1 MKQMFDRVGSDP
13 AKKSVSDAEMAA
25 AKEFS
30 QLEMKIDRLSQSVDV
45 IHGENKKILEKLDD
59 MFDAMYNPDQGLYAR
74 IKDQEGRINVL
85 EGFKNSTNKM
95 LWLISSTLIGG
106 MVKLMLDFFTAS

>member
-13 AKKSVSDAEMAA
+13 AKKSVSDAEVAA

-30 QLEMKIDRLSQSVDV
+30 QLEMKIDRLSQSVEV

-59 MFDAMYNPDQGLYAR
+59 MFDAMYNPDEGLYAR

-85 EGFKNSTNKM
+85 ESFKGNANKV
-95 LWLISSTLIGG
+95 LWFLCTALATGL
-106 MVKLMLDFFTAS
+106 MKLVLDFLSVA